1 MNWIPL
7 IQRCQTITLKGECV
21 EVVWDY
27 IGIILLTAVVLFTI
41 LVILSYVSRNKKI

>member
-27 IGIILLTAVVLFTI
+27 TGTLLLITAILFTI
-41 LVILSYVSRNKKI
+41 FVILSYVSRNKKI